1 MFAVLQLEISGSNL
15 YGGTLSNANW
25 VVNPEQDA
33 VFRMYGGTISD
44 ADLGVYNF
52 GNMYMY
58 GGTIKRC
65 RIGILGYAQTELY
78 PDSLITDCTYG
89 TDLGGSNRSA
99 KLGGTIRNC
108 DIGFIQRYFAGDRC
122 GRKL

>member
-1 MFAVLQLEISGSNL
+1 
-15 YGGTLSNANW
+15 
-25 VVNPEQDA
+25 
-33 VFRMYGGTISD
+33 MYGGTISD

-108 DIGFIQRYFAGDRC
+108 DIGFTSGTLQETGVVENCRIGGERYVELLPGSIIT
-122 GRKL
+122 